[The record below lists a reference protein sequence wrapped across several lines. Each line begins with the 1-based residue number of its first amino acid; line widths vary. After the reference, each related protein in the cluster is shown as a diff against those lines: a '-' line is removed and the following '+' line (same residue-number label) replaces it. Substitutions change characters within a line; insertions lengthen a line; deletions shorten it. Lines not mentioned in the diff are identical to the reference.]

1 MQTLTSPL
9 QFDLL
14 PHVETVK
21 VALMTELLMPFES
34 TKDAEI
40 FWKETDTKL
49 FTLLPEEMTLDSNSL
64 AVISEQFECVESIVH
79 LTENWYLALVIT
91 SQDGGGSYLLFQQ
104 SIHPHLDQLLT
115 ECNTKG
121 ENYEPQN

>member
-1 MQTLTSPL
+1 MQKLTSPL

-21 VALMTELLMPFES
+21 VALMAELLMPFDS
-34 TKDAEI
+34 TKDAEM

-49 FTLLPEEMTLDSNSL
+49 YALLPEEMTLDSKSL
-64 AVISEQFECVESIVH
+64 AVISDQFECVESIVH

-91 SQDGGGSYLLFQQ
+91 SQDGGGSYLLFPQ
-104 SIHPHLDQLLT
+104 SIHPQLDQLFN
-115 ECNTKG
+115 EYNTKG
-121 ENYEPQN
+121 ENYDS

>member
-1 MQTLTSPL
+1 
-9 QFDLL
+9 
-14 PHVETVK
+14 
-21 VALMTELLMPFES
+21 MPFDS
-34 TKDAEI
+34 TKDAEM

-49 FTLLPEEMTLDSNSL
+49 FALLPEEMALDSNSL

-104 SIHPHLDQLLT
+104 FIHPQLDQLLT
-115 ECNTKG
+115 EYNTKG
-121 ENYEPQN
+121 EHYDS